1 MEKVSENKETYLSS
15 SQKKIPRI
23 TIGGS
28 GICCYVPHYGRPSYY
43 KHKQK
48 SGIGFF
54 KFPENVALFKVLKKT
69 IGQCRREGGSDTF
82 ENKKTTRICEFQFQA
97 KEIKVSYGVSRKTF
111 VERAVSSIFPSKRK

>member
-28 GICCYVPHYGRPSYY
+28 GICCCVPHYGRTSYY

-69 IGQCRREGGSDTF
+69 IGQCRREGGSGTL
-82 ENKKTTRICEFQFQA
+82 KTRKQRVFVNF
-97 KEIKVSYGVSRKTF
+97 SSRQK
-111 VERAVSSIFPSKRK
+111 RSKFPMV